1 MKFLRQSLTGLFL
14 LALTVGLLAVAAKTI
29 FDAAQ
34 TAQSRDGFRPPARER
49 VFAVNV
55 VTAKAETI
63 APILTAFGEVSSTR
77 TLEIRAESGGRLVY
91 LSPVFQDGGSVTGGQ
106 LLATV
111 DPLDA
116 EAQLARV
123 KADMLDAEAEVRDA
137 KRALELATDELAA
150 SQEQSELRDR
160 ALERQIDL
168 RERGVVTEAAVETSE
183 LTASSAR
190 AAVLGKRQSLANA
203 EARVDQAQTRM
214 ARQNIAL
221 AEAERALAATQITAG
236 FSGSLSGVNVV
247 EGRLVSTNEKLG
259 ELIDPDS
266 LEVSFRIS
274 TAQYARLLG
283 PDGAIRKAPV
293 DVKLDVGGVEL
304 VSKGRI
310 DRDSAAVGE
319 GQTGRLVYAFIDTAI
334 GLKPGDFVAVSVQE
348 PAVDNVTRL
357 PASAYGSDGAI
368 LSVDEDGRLQ
378 SIDVELVRRQGDDVL
393 IKSDGLDGKQI
404 VAERTPL
411 LGAGIGVRVLEQAEA
426 EAIAASSERQQPV
439 ADRPQAGQGGGGSGR
454 PGGGQGGGQGQGDGE
469 MIALSDERRQKL
481 IDAINANPGMP
492 ANAKE
497 RFLGMLQQPEVPK
510 AMVERLESRMRN

>member
-14 LALTVGLLAVAAKTI
+14 LALTIGLLAVSGKTI

-34 TAQSRDGFRPPARER
+34 SAQSQQGFRPPARER

-55 VTAKAETI
+55 VTAKTETI

-77 TLEIRAESGGRLVY
+77 TLEIRAAIGGRLVY
-91 LSPVFQDGGSVTGGQ
+91 LSPEFQDGGQVLDGQ
-106 LLATV
+106 LLARV
-111 DPLDA
+111 DQLDA
-116 EAQLARV
+116 QAQLARV

-137 KRALELATDELAA
+137 DRALQLAIDELAA
-150 SQEQSELRDR
+150 TQEQSELRDK
-160 ALERQIDL
+160 ALERQMDL
-168 RERGVVTEAAVETSE
+168 LERGVVTEAAVEASE
-183 LTASSAR
+183 ITASSAR
-190 AAVLGKRQSLANA
+190 AAILGKRQSLANA
-203 EARVDQAQTRM
+203 QARIDQAQTRM

-221 AEAERALAATQITAG
+221 ADAERALEATEITAG
-236 FSGSLSGVNVV
+236 FTGSLSGVNVV

-283 PDGAIRKAPV
+283 PDGKIRKAPV

-310 DRDSAAVGE
+310 DRDSAAVGD
-319 GQTGRLVYAFIDTAI
+319 GQTGRLVYAFVDTAI
-334 GLKPGDFVAVSVQE
+334 GLKPGDFVAVNVQE
-348 PAVDNVTRL
+348 PSVENVTRL
-357 PASAYGSDGAI
+357 PASAYGSDGAV
-368 LSVDEDGRLQ
+368 LFVDDEGRLV
-378 SIDVELVRRQGDDVL
+378 SIDVDLVRRQGDDVL
-393 IKSDGLDGKQI
+393 VKSADLAGKQI

-426 EAIAASSERQQPV
+426 DSIAASGERQQPV
-439 ADRPQAGQGGGGSGR
+439 PDRPQADGTGR
-454 PGGGQGGGQGQGDGE
+454 PRQGEGGGQGDGE
-469 MIALSDERRQKL
+469 MITLSDERRQKL
-481 IDAINANPGMP
+481 IDAVNSNARMP

-497 RFLGMLQQPEVPK
+497 RILGVLQQPEVPK
-510 AMVERLESRMRN
+510 ETVERLESRMGN